1 MANRFFN
8 AVKSAFIVTEI
19 EDEVP
24 SNKEKNVVQSK
35 VVKSTVNENV
45 NITTSSVEINE
56 KTINS
61 INQGLLD
68 KLCERLEQENLPG
81 PDYMELKTAMNDDF
95 IVEAVPDENKRFGI
109 AFKTLQASSPGL
121 TKQYVLESIDKYIK
135 ILKDWETEALV
146 DVNKKRNDI
155 IDKKKE
161 IETLTQQMNELLK
174 RRDELQTEVN
184 TTEEKCTKNEN
195 DMKSAVGFLVSKL
208 EEDKNKINVV
218 LN

>member
-45 NITTSSVEINE
+45 NITTPSVEINE

-218 LN
+218 L

>member
-45 NITTSSVEINE
+45 NITTPSVEINE

-155 IDKKKE
+155 IDKKKK

-218 LN
+218 L

>member
-1 MANRFFN
+1 MYKR
-8 AVKSAFIVTEI
+8 
-19 EDEVP
+19 
-24 SNKEKNVVQSK
+24 Q
-35 VVKSTVNENV
+35 
-45 NITTSSVEINE
+45 
-56 KTINS
+56 
-61 INQGLLD
+61 
-68 KLCERLEQENLPG
+68 
-81 PDYMELKTAMNDDF
+81 
-95 IVEAVPDENKRFGI
+95 VPDENKRFGI

>member
-8 AVKSAFIVTEI
+8 AVKSAFIVT

-45 NITTSSVEINE
+45 NITTPSVEINE

-218 LN
+218 L